1 MIKHLLKLQVPNIWK
16 NEDVDLIANAM
27 RPFLQ
32 QKGIPAT
39 KIALQTAFLRR
50 VRQNLH
56 VVICMSPI
64 GDAIRTRLRM
74 FPSLVNCCTIDWFHE
89 WPEEALRS
97 VARNFI
103 AGTQLLENEQVTLIE
118 ILISQY
124 MTSNRLGAY
133 HSFRIM

>member
-1 MIKHLLKLQVPNIWK
+1 MKLQVPNIWK
-16 NEDVDLIANAM
+16 NEDLDLIANAM

-103 AGTQLLENEQVTLIE
+103 ASTQLLENDQVNLLILSHSQNSASEQMHTCYYVSYYGCE
-118 ILISQY
+118 I
-124 MTSNRLGAY
+124 
-133 HSFRIM
+133 